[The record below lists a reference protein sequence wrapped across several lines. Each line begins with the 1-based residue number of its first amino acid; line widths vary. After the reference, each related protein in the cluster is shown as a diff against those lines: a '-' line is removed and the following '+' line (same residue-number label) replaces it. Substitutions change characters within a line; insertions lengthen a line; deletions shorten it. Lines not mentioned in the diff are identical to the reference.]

1 MRLIGFSFQ
10 RPAENLALEEVLLE
24 EVEQGRQ
31 PDTLRLW
38 ESPSPFVVLGTG
50 QRLAQEVYESHCV
63 ADGVPIMR
71 RCTAGG
77 CVLQGPGS
85 LNYALFLSYE
95 RHPEVATL
103 HGSYRH
109 LIGRVCE
116 ALAGLGIQATHE
128 GISDIALNG
137 RKVSGNA
144 QRRRRRALLHHGTL
158 LYRADVRTMTRYLQ
172 EPEDRPDYR
181 ATRSH
186 ADFLTVLDT
195 SAAALREALVH
206 QFAPDSPRSEPT
218 PEELAA
224 ATALATSKYDRRE
237 WTHRR

>member
-1 MRLIGFSFQ
+1 MRLLDFSFQ

-38 ESPSPFVVLGTG
+38 ESPTPFVVLGTG
-50 QRLAQEVYESHCV
+50 QRLAQEVHEDHCE
-63 ADGVPIMR
+63 ADGIPIMR

-95 RHPEVATL
+95 RHPDVATL

-109 LIGRVCE
+109 LIGGVCQ
-116 ALAGLGIQATHE
+116 ALATLGIEATHE

-158 LYRADVRTMTRYLQ
+158 LYRADMSTMARYLQ

-181 ATRSH
+181 ATRNH
-186 ADFLTVLDT
+186 ADFLTVLNT
-195 SAAALREALVH
+195 SAAALRGSIIQ
-206 QFAPDSPRSEPT
+206 QFAPGSPASEVT
-218 PEELAA
+218 PEEKLAA
-224 ATALATSKYDRRE
+224 VELAERKYDSRE
-237 WTHRR
+237 WTYRR